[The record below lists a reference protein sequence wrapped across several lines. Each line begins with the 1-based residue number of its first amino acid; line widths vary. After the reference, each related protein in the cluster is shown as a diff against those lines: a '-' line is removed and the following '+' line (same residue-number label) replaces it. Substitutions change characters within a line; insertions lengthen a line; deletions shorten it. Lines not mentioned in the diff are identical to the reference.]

1 MRIKNFLSLSLALIL
16 AGCSAAVNPYSSEFS
31 CPQAEKGKCVSIPQ
45 AYVESFNKTDNTTKI
60 LESYFPSLE
69 EDRTKVE
76 RGLTKT
82 EAEYVDA
89 LFNKV
94 TKVLKDPQTPI
105 LTVPKVVRILILPYR
120 DKDGKTLYFSRYVFT
135 VTKEPQW
142 VFENLLTGMENEE
155 K

>member
-1 MRIKNFLSLSLALIL
+1 MKTKAFLGFGLALLL
-16 AGCSAAVNPYSSEFS
+16 AGCSAAVNPYQSEFS

-60 LESYFPSLE
+60 LENYFPSLDE
-69 EDRTKVE
+69 ERAKAE
-76 RGLTKT
+76 KGLTKT
-82 EAEYVDA
+82 ETEYVDA
-89 LFNKV
+89 LFNKM

-142 VFENLLTGMENEE
+142 VFENLLTGIGDEN
-155 K
+155 